1 MGEAV
6 LGDASLVGKPRMEEG
21 RSFGRGWLGECR
33 QDGSRIL
40 PVAFVCRIHYGC
52 LPPTALLLDDDDPD
66 ELPYQALVL
75 PHSLEPH

>member
-1 MGEAV
+1 LVSVVKMEA
-6 LGDASLVGKPRMEEG
+6 G
-21 RSFGRGWLGECR
+21 SFRW
-33 QDGSRIL
+33 
-40 PVAFVCRIHYGC
+40 PFVCRIHYGC